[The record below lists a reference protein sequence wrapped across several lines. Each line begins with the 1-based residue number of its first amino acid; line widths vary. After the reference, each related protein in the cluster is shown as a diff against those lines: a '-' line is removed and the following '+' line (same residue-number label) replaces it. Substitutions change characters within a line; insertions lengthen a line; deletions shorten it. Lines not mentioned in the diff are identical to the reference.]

1 MINLGTSKIGHIN
14 IGETAVKS
22 VKSGD
27 RIVFGYDAEIEYL
40 QSSGT
45 QWIELG
51 RKLNSSIDIIDIDFT
66 LISQVSSTS
75 GLFGAR
81 TASDNKNFSVIVA
94 INNNIVLDMNN
105 GDLSRYRLNSGT
117 TGYNKRCT
125 VFMLNNLREI
135 YFNGIKAAYTNISAQ
150 SFITDHNA
158 ELFRISDLQNN
169 IPSIRLH
176 SFKWRQFGTGWI
188 YDMIPVRVGQKGYMY
203 DKISG
208 ELFGN
213 AGTGD
218 FILGPDVV

>member
-1 MINLGTSKIGHIN
+1 MINLGTSKTGHIN

-51 RKLNSSIDIIDIDFT
+51 RKLNSSVDIIDIDFT

-81 TASDNKNFSVIVA
+81 TAADNKNFSVIVA
-94 INNNIVLDMNN
+94 SNNNIVLDMNN
-105 GDLSRYRLNSGT
+105 GDLSRYRLNSET

-125 VFMLNNLREI
+125 VFMQNNLRNI
-135 YFNGIKAAYTNISAQ
+135 YFNGIQAAYTNISAQ

-218 FILGPDVV
+218 FILGHDVV

>member
-22 VKSGD
+22 VRSGD

-81 TASDNKNFSVIVA
+81 TAADNKNFSVIVA
-94 INNNIVLDMNN
+94 SNNNIVLDMNN
-105 GDLSRYRLNSGT
+105 GDLSRYRLYSGT

-125 VFMLNNLREI
+125 VFMHNTFRQIYLNGKKVAE
-135 YFNGIKAAYTNISAQ
+135 TNTTAQ
-150 SFITDHNA
+150 SFITDYNA

-176 SFKWRQFGTGWI
+176 SFKWRQLGTGWI
-188 YDMIPVRVGQKGYMY
+188 YDMIPVRVGQVGYLY